1 MRKGLL
7 VFLSINTIIVIFLVR
22 SVFTLLTLLVED
34 GSADAIHS
42 AEIPAPNSP
51 LIDDR
56 PHLIPKIIHQTYVNE
71 SVPEHWREAQKSCV
85 DLHED
90 YEYKLWTDA
99 KSREFIATEYPWFLA
114 TFDNYS
120 QPIQRADAIRYFVLS
135 HYGGIYIDLDDGC
148 NRRLDPLLSY
158 PAWVRRTKPTGIS
171 NDAMGS
177 VPHHPFFTLV
187 IESLIPYNRNWK
199 LPYITVMY
207 STGPLFL
214 SVIWQE
220 YKRGRGRNIAELG
233 AQVGGVVG
241 AGAGNV
247 GKGLGRWD
255 GSESG
260 RVRVLMGDE
269 YNKKPWSF
277 FRWHGGSSW
286 HGKDARLIFWMGKHW
301 MLITATGFLIAGIV
315 GLALWWVYGRV
326 LLIGERRR
334 KGGQGIMLSVGG
346 IVGKGSWV
354 VQRIPFLRK
363 TSSKER
369 YELIESRHDV

>member
-1 MRKGLL
+1 MRRGLA
-7 VFLSINTIIVIFLVR
+7 IFLTINCLIIIFLIR

-42 AEIPAPNSP
+42 ADIPPPDSP
-51 LIDDR
+51 RINDR
-56 PHLIPKIIHQTYVNE
+56 PQLIPKIIHQTYIDEN
-71 SVPEHWREAQKSCV
+71 VPERWREAQKSCV

-90 YEYKLWTDA
+90 YEYYLWTDA
-99 KSREFIATEYPWFLA
+99 KSRELIATEYPWFLN

-120 QPIQRADAIRYFVLS
+120 QPIQRADAIRYFVLA

-158 PAWVRRTKPTGIS
+158 PAWVRRTNPTGIS

-199 LPYITVMY
+199 FPYITVMY

-220 YKRGRGRNIAELG
+220 YKRANARG
-233 AQVGGVVG
+233 
-241 AGAGNV
+241 
-247 GKGLGRWD
+247 WD
-255 GSESG
+255 GSPAG

-269 YNKKPWSF
+269 YNQQPWAF

-301 MLITATGFLIAGIV
+301 KLLTASGFLIAGFV
-315 GLALWWVYGRV
+315 GLGLWWIYGRV
-326 LLIGERRR
+326 LLLGERRKR
-334 KGGQGIMLSVGG
+334 
-346 IVGKGSWV
+346 
-354 VQRIPFLRK
+354 
-363 TSSKER
+363 SSKNGPNGWAQR
-369 YELIESRHDV
+369 MPLWKTASATAYELTDRHEV

>member
-1 MRKGLL
+1 MRRGLAI
-7 VFLSINTIIVIFLVR
+7 FLIINALIILFLVR

-42 AEIPAPNSP
+42 AEIPPPNSP
-51 LIDDR
+51 RIDDR
-56 PHLIPKIIHQTYVNE
+56 PQLIPKIIHQTYVNDT
-71 SVPEHWREAQKSCV
+71 VPERWREAQKSCV
-85 DLHED
+85 DLHEE

-99 KSREFIATEYPWFLA
+99 KSRELIATEYPWFLS

-158 PAWVRRTKPTGIS
+158 PAWVRRTDPTGIS

-187 IESLIPYNRNWK
+187 IESLIPYDRNWK

-214 SVIWQE
+214 SVVWQE
-220 YKRGRGRNIAELG
+220 YKRGRASSTIAGSSVLG
-233 AQVGGVVG
+233 GGS
-241 AGAGNV
+241 AGG
-247 GKGLGRWD
+247 WD
-255 GSESG
+255 GSEAG

-269 YNKKPWSF
+269 YNKQPWAF

-301 MLITATGFLIAGIV
+301 MLLTACGFLIAGVV
-315 GLALWWVYGRV
+315 GLGLWWLYGRV
-326 LLIGERRR
+326 LLLGERRR
-334 KGGQGIMLSVGG
+334 KGG
-346 IVGKGSWV
+346 KGVPSIWA
-354 VQRIPFLRK
+354 QRIPHWK
-363 TSSKER
+363 TVSATA
-369 YELIESRHDV
+369 YELIDRHEV

>member
-1 MRKGLL
+1 MRRGL
-7 VFLSINTIIVIFLVR
+7 TIFLIINLLIICFLIR
-22 SVFTLLTLLVED
+22 SVYTLLTLLVED
-34 GSADAIHS
+34 GSADAIHP

-56 PHLIPKIIHQTYVNE
+56 PQLIPKIIHQTYVNDT
-71 SVPEHWREAQKSCV
+71 VPERWREAQKSCV

-90 YEYKLWTDA
+90 YEYKLWTDV

-120 QPIQRADAIRYFVLS
+120 QPIQRADAIRYFVLN
-135 HYGGIYIDLDDGC
+135 HFGGIYIDLDDGC

-158 PAWVRRTKPTGIS
+158 PSWVRRTHPTGIS

-177 VPHHPFFTLV
+177 IPHHPFFTLV
-187 IESLIPYNRNWK
+187 IESLIPYNRDWK

-220 YKRGRGRNIAELG
+220 YKRGRQSE
-233 AQVGGVVG
+233 VGSFIGP
-241 AGAGNV
+241 AGSS
-247 GKGLGRWD
+247 GRWN
-255 GSESG
+255 GMEET

-269 YNKKPWSF
+269 YNKQPWAF

-286 HGKDARLIFWMGKHW
+286 HGSDARLVFWMGRHW
-301 MLITATGFLIAGIV
+301 MLLTASGFLIAGVV
-315 GLALWWVYGRV
+315 GLGIWWIYGRV
-326 LLIGERRR
+326 LLLGERRR
-334 KGGQGIMLSVGG
+334 KGGKSPWATAAG
-346 IVGKGSWV
+346 WT
-354 VQRIPFLRK
+354 QRIVLLRRGSAK
-363 TSSKER
+363 G
-369 YELIESRHDV
+369 YELVARHEV